1 MRPRAALPVA
11 VALWLSAAA
20 AHADGEPVVVWPT
33 LTPAGDA
40 AGAAPHKPT
49 DAEPTLLLRAQE
61 LDATLRDAVQ
71 DLGLAL
77 TLGAAGGYAREQD
90 LLRAA
95 QGSETEAPRWILSP
109 RIEPVGDDSF
119 VIRLV
124 VVAPRGNDL
133 RVRVETVKGADVS
146 ARGLVMLRDLLG
158 ARPKDDGHPCAPAA
172 GAIPP
177 SPTAAHSPGRAI
189 FAANG
194 ALFGGF
200 LAFSLQQAAI
210 SEGSA
215 SDPRVLYPLLLLGA
229 GVGLGGTLLAST
241 EWNVG
246 AGDAWYLAAGA
257 WWGTASGFFLASATN
272 VQPLNQRYL
281 YGAAGGL
288 LGVSLATV
296 ALSRGPVD
304 EGGAWL
310 THSGAAVGFLVGS
323 AAELMGKGS
332 LDRPPPLGQGIGIA
346 TGLIGAG
353 LLAKFVPVPTSR
365 VLLVDLGI
373 GLGGLAGAAGA
384 SALVFDEVT
393 PAKTRAFLGI
403 TAGAAVGGG
412 ALAYFLT
419 RNLTVSHTAWNV
431 WPDVGV
437 LAMSPDGK
445 TPAYG
450 VGARGSF

>member
-1 MRPRAALPVA
+1 MRRRVALPVA
-11 VALWLSAAA
+11 LALMLGAAV

-40 AGAAPHKPT
+40 AGAPPHKPT

-71 DLGLAL
+71 DLGLSL
-77 TLGAAGGYAREQD
+77 TLGAAGGYVREED
-90 LLRAA
+90 LVRAA
-95 QGSETEAPRWILSP
+95 QGSATEAPRWILSP
-109 RIEPVGDDSF
+109 RIEPAGDDGF

-124 VVAPRGNDL
+124 VVAPRGKEL
-133 RVRVETVKGADVS
+133 RVRIETVKGADVS

-158 ARPKDDGHPCAPAA
+158 SRPKDDAHPCAPAG
-172 GAIPP
+172 GAT
-177 SPTAAHSPGRAI
+177 PTAPAAVYSPGRAI

-194 ALFGGF
+194 AAFGGF

-229 GVGLGGTLLAST
+229 GVGIGGTLLASA

-246 AGDAWYLAAGA
+246 VGDAWYLAAGA
-257 WWGTASGFFLASATN
+257 WWGTASGFFLASATD

-288 LGVSLATV
+288 VGVSLATV
-296 ALSRGPVD
+296 ALSRGSVD

-310 THSGAAVGFLVGS
+310 THSGAAVGFLLGS
-323 AAELMGKGS
+323 ATELIVKGS

-365 VLLVDLGI
+365 VLLVDLGL
-373 GLGGLAGAAGA
+373 GLGGLAGAAIA
-384 SALVFDEVT
+384 SPLVFEAVT
-393 PAKTRAFLGI
+393 PQKTRAFLGI
-403 TAGAAVGGG
+403 SAATAVGGG

-419 RNLTVSHTAWNV
+419 RNLTVSRTAWNV

-445 TPAYG
+445 IPAYG
-450 VGARGSF
+450 VGVRGTF